1 MEYFEVI
8 FKSHAKFQQM
18 KVVNNEQSVRMF
30 CQKDD
35 GERGGKE
42 VIINLPTREDYS
54 AEEAQFSVSKKEAE
68 LMIGVFKL
76 HFGL

>member
-8 FKSHAKFQQM
+8 FNSHAKFAQM
-18 KVVNNEQSVRMF
+18 KVVNDQQSVRMF
-30 CQKDD
+30 CQEDD
-35 GERGGKE
+35 GDGGGKE
-42 VIINLPTREDYS
+42 IIINSPTRKDYS
-54 AEEAQFSVSKKEAE
+54 DEQAQFSVSKKEAE

>member
-1 MEYFEVI
+1 MEYFKVI
-8 FKSHAKFQQM
+8 FESHAKFEQM
-18 KVVNNEQSVRMF
+18 KVVNDQQSVSMF
-30 CQKDD
+30 CQEDD
-35 GERGGKE
+35 GEGGGKE
-42 VIINLPTREDYS
+42 IIINLPTREDYS